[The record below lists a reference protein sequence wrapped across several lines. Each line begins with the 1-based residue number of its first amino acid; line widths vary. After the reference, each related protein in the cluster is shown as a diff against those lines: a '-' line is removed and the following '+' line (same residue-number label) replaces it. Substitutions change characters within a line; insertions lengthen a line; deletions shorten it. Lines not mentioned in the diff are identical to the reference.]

1 MIPGAPGYFLQT
13 GSRSEKIAIF
23 RKFSVTA
30 IWKKYCYHK
39 LVCRLG
45 VDLHWC
51 GVEWCLRQAYVILLV
66 KNVCINVLL

>member
-1 MIPGAPGYFLQT
+1 M
-13 GSRSEKIAIF
+13 EKVLL
-23 RKFSVTA
+23 S
-30 IWKKYCYHK
+30 K

-45 VDLHWC
+45 VDLHWY